1 MTSNTQVATSGKTT
15 QRVLRFHF
23 FVADAAQKIMQPPG
37 VKLGRNWYEA
47 SRLSAI
53 EDQAA
58 VERVLTGEIPAFE
71 EIVRRWQSPLINLA
85 YRFCR
90 DRGRAEEMA
99 QEAFLRAYRG
109 LGQWRKEAA
118 FSTWMFALATNFYR
132 SELRRIP
139 ARTVPLDDIA
149 EPADP
154 RASDGGLEDED
165 RDQAVRRAVFALPSK
180 YREALILFYFHD
192 MDVPAA
198 ALSLG
203 LPEGTVKARL
213 FRGRELLRSR
223 LPQLLAVPRLRE
235 A

>member
-1 MTSNTQVATSGKTT
+1 
-15 QRVLRFHF
+15 
-23 FVADAAQKIMQPPG
+23 
-37 VKLGRNWYEA
+37 
-47 SRLSAI
+47 LSASD
-53 EDQAA
+53 DQSA
-58 VERVLTGEIPAFE
+58 VERVLAGDISAFE

-109 LGQWRKEAA
+109 LQQWRREAA
-118 FSTWMFALATNFYR
+118 FSTWLFALATNFYR

-139 ARTVPLDDIA
+139 TRTISIDDVA

-154 RASDGGLEDED
+154 RASDGGLEDDD
-165 RDQAVRRAVFALPSK
+165 RDLAVRRAVFALPAK
-180 YREALILFYFHD
+180 YREALVLFYFHD

-198 ALSLG
+198 ARSLG
-203 LPEGTVKARL
+203 LPEGTFKARL
-213 FRGRELLRSR
+213 FRGREILRTK
-223 LPQLLAVPRLRE
+223 LPQLMAVPQLRE